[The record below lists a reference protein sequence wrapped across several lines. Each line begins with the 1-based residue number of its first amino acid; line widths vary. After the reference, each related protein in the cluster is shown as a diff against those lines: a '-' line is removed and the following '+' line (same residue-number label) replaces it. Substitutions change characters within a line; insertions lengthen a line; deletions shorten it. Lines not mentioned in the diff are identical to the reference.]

1 MGCVSGNVGWVCQ
14 FSEFKKSQQQV
25 QLPIWLQS
33 LGPQT
38 ETGNNFRLK
47 NALGK
52 YFGSGV
58 KFLVRGEIGTNE

>member
-1 MGCVSGNVGWVCQ
+1 MGCVSGSVS

-25 QLPIWLQS
+25 QVPVWLHS
-33 LGPQT
+33 AGSQT